1 MMKTV
6 YHAADTRGHADHGWL
21 KTSHTFSFA
30 RYQDPERMHFGALR
44 VLNDDEVRGG
54 MGFGTHP
61 HEDMEIVSIPLEGD
75 LEHKDSMGNTGVIR
89 RGDVQLMS
97 AGTGVYH
104 SEKNHNLGETVK
116 FLQIWMFPNMK
127 GVKPRYDQVTVEEK
141 DNTWVQILSPN
152 PEDAGVWA
160 HQDAWWHIGNLAA
173 GTSLP
178 YAIKKAGNGIYLFVL
193 EGELKI
199 GDQILQPRDGLGVW
213 EAENISITATE
224 NARVLLMDI
233 PMSF

>member
-1 MMKTV
+1 MKTV

-21 KTSHTFSFA
+21 KTYHTFSFA

-116 FLQIWMFPNMK
+116 FLQIWMFPNKK

-141 DNTWVQILSPN
+141 DNAFVQILSPN

-160 HQDAWWHIGNLAA
+160 HQDAWWHIGNLAE

-213 EAENISITATE
+213 EAENISITAKE